1 MNDELNL
8 EDLEQVTAGL
18 DKKGFEDKKEQITNE
33 YHKEQLEELKKMK
46 EELEQKTNY
55 QGKTR

>member
-46 EELEQKTNY
+46 EKLEQTDY